1 MSTDETENTQQ
12 LCGTCTTNEETTD
25 ESTNSVRE
33 LNKLL
38 ESALRMSKDDTHLR
52 NVYAE
57 FERGRYKLNGSLK
70 KCLSESLNNDYDK
83 NDIRESQVDDNTASW
98 RVDTARRLCSVSIY
112 NRMPKIF
119 TCIAKFFVRN
129 IVLNMRLFRLCV
141 PLSS

>member
-1 MSTDETENTQQ
+1 MSTDETKNIQQ
-12 LCGTCTTNEETTD
+12 LCGTCTTNEEETTD

-57 FERGRYKLNGSLK
+57 FDRGRYKLNGSLK

-112 NRMPKIF
+112 NRMPKNIHMYCKF
-119 TCIAKFFVRN
+119 FFVRN
-129 IVLNMRLFRLCV
+129 IV
-141 PLSS
+141 PYSI